1 MNILILGLGQS
12 LRGDDAAGLEAVR
25 RWQERFPGTAARL
38 RVETAGLPGLGL
50 LDLLEGMDAVLL
62 VDAVQAA
69 SPPGT
74 LLRLGMEELAAFTPG
89 SASAHGWGVAETLQV
104 GFSLY
109 PWLAGM
115 QVVLIGIVG
124 KNFDLG
130 EGLSAGVN
138 AALEDAVMAIETEA
152 CKLLAMEEK

>member
-1 MNILILGLGQS
+1 MTVFLKSFFDVKEVFVGLLKG
-12 LRGDDAAGLEAVR
+12 V
-25 RWQERFPGTAARL
+25 
-38 RVETAGLPGLGL
+38 LPGLGLTANLDEKIMGVCL

-109 PWLAGM
+109 PWLADM

-124 KNFDLG
+124 ENFDLG

-138 AALEDAVMAIETEA
+138 AALDDAVMAIETEA
-152 CKLLAMEEK
+152 RKLLAMEE